1 MKLPILGFVLLM
13 VGACSQ
19 QAEPVD
25 EAEAAVEGAPD
36 EATDENADAA
46 DGDAEAGADADG
58 EDAAEADEEEAAKS
72 PVETCEALV
81 SAAKEGDAETFSTNA
96 TDAAVEA
103 MSQNEELAKSVM
115 GTMGEATCG
124 EANVEDDVATVSA
137 AIGDTTRDIPFA
149 MVEGEWKFD
158 GAAYME
164 KYPMD
169 EAGKKGKKGKKGRKK
184 RKRKG

>member
-36 EATDENADAA
+36 EATDENAAA
-46 DGDAEAGADADG
+46 AGADADG
-58 EDAAEADEEEAAKS
+58 ADGADADEEDAAKS
-72 PVETCEALV
+72 PVVTCEALG
-81 SAAKEGDAETFSTNA
+81 SAAQEGDAETFSANA

-103 MSQNEELAKSVM
+103 MSQDEEIAKSVM